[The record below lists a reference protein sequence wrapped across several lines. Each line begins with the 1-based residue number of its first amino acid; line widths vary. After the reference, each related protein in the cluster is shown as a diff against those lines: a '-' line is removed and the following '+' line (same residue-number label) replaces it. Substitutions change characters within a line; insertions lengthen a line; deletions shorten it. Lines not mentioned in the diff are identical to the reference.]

1 MSLHKTLPTPRV
13 GGTWIQTDRSA
24 HEAWAILSK
33 KPAASAVM
41 HILCAN
47 LGDHNAV
54 VISQPELARLAN
66 ISLRSIQRAIADLVA
81 GNWIEIR
88 RIGGSAQ
95 VNAYVVNDRVAWQGQ
110 RDGIRYSL
118 FSATVV
124 VSEAEQTA
132 QTEVNRDV
140 PLRTLPQLGEAQI
153 PSGEGL
159 PPVSQRFLDGFEPD
173 LPAAGQVKTDDQV

>member
-54 VISQPELARLAN
+54 VISQNELARLAS
-66 ISLRSIQRAIADLVA
+66 ISLRSVQRAVSDLVSD
-81 GNWIEIR
+81 NWIEVR
-88 RIGGSAQ
+88 RVGGSAQ
-95 VNAYVVNDRVAWQGQ
+95 VNAYIVNDRVAWQGQ

-118 FSATVV
+118 FSASVL
-124 VSEAEQTA
+124 VSEAEQTEKSEA
-132 QTEVNRDV
+132 NREI
-140 PLRTLPQLGEAQI
+140 PLRPLPQFGEAQV
-153 PSGEGL
+153 PFGEGL

-173 LPAAGQVKTDDQV
+173 LPTAGQVKTDDQV